1 MRRSR
6 ALLGLLATFLT
17 VGALAGCGAD
27 DPRALQVVSLGDS
40 LAVGVQPSLL
50 GSGTETRQGYPRQ
63 FARQLRDGGEDVQ
76 LHELGCGAA
85 TSASVLSGGRPCA
98 PDRDAP
104 YANQDPTTSQVAYAE
119 GLLSRLGDRRRVV
132 LVDIGGNDVGACFS
146 GGRVLPGCFAK
157 AGAALRKNLDELLQ
171 RLRDAAPKVPIGV
184 LNLYD
189 PLLGLWDDHPEA
201 RPVLQREHRTFLR
214 EINRTIADAAARHDA
229 TLVDLAD
236 GMDQNVPFRA
246 SDSTRPRAVEAV
258 CRLTWM
264 CVRAPRVPDIHLRA
278 DGYRAAADAAL
289 RALRAQLPVRSD
301 PSPRR

>member
-6 ALLGLLATFLT
+6 TPLALLAAA
-17 VGALAGCGAD
+17 ALAAVALVGCGGD

-63 FARQLRDGGEDVQ
+63 FARALRDEGRAVQ

-98 PDRDAP
+98 PERDAP
-104 YANQDPTTSQVAYAE
+104 YANQDPTTSQAAYAE

-146 GGRVLPGCFAK
+146 GGRIVPGCFAK
-157 AGAALRKNLDELLQ
+157 AGAALRRNLDELLE
-171 RLRDAAPKVPIGV
+171 RLRAAAPKVPIGV

-229 TLVDLAD
+229 VLVDLAD
-236 GMDQNVPFRA
+236 AMDQNVPFRA
-246 SDSTRPRAVEAV
+246 ADRDRPPAVQAV
-258 CRLTWM
+258 CDLTWM

-278 DGYRAAADAAL
+278 AGYRVAADAARRVL
-289 RALRAQLPVRSD
+289 LPLL
-301 PSPRR
+301 PSRPPAPRR